1 MDSGNFLTVLRV
13 HIIQKEMLMNKNNQ
27 KKNAGALIGA
37 AFLMATSAIGP
48 GFLTQT
54 GKFTDSLHGSFGFVI
69 LISIILAAI
78 VQLNVWRV
86 LCVSG
91 MRGQDV
97 ANKVLPG
104 LGYFIA
110 FMVALGGLAFNIG
123 NVGGGALGLNV
134 LFGIPTT
141 VGTFIAGIIGILI
154 FLSKDA
160 KASMDKL
167 TKYLGSIM
175 IIVVLYV
182 AIKSKPPV
190 GDAVSS
196 IFHPGDVGAL
206 VLPLITLLGGSCGG
220 YITFSGAHRLLDAGY
235 SGKKDLPHVRQSVL
249 MGVSVS
255 GIMRILLFLA
265 VLGVVTANPDVT
277 LDASN
282 PAADAF
288 RLGAGVIGYKIFGL
302 VLFFAATTSVI
313 GAAYTSVSF
322 LKTLHPF
329 IMKNEK
335 WFVIGFIT
343 ASTLIMAIL
352 GKPAALLVL
361 AGALNGLILPLTLL
375 TILLASR
382 NKKIVGDDY
391 KHPTILIVLGVCVVL
406 LTGFSGIKALPG
418 ILKMFG

>member
-1 MDSGNFLTVLRV
+1 MDEKKKSGNMT
-13 HIIQKEMLMNKNNQ
+13 
-27 KKNAGALIGA
+27 ALIGA

-54 GKFTDSLHGSFGFVI
+54 STFTDKYRGVF
-69 LISIILAAI
+69 AI
-78 VQLNVWRV
+78 VIIGTILLDVTTQLNIWSVIG
-86 LCVSG
+86 VSG
-91 MRGQDV
+91 MRGQDI

-134 LFGIPTT
+134 MFGIPTQVAT
-141 VGTFIAGIIGILI
+141 PVAGIIGILI

-160 KASMDKL
+160 KTGMDKL

-175 IIVVLYV
+175 IITVLYV

-190 GDAVSS
+190 AEAVTGL
-196 IFHPGDVGAL
+196 FHPGDVGAL
-206 VLPLITLLGGSCGG
+206 VFPLITLLGGSCGG

-235 SGKKDLPHVRQSVL
+235 SGKKDLGQVRKSVL

-255 GIMRILLFLA
+255 GVMRILLFLA
-265 VLGVVTANPDVT
+265 VLGVVTANTGVT
-277 LDASN
+277 LDPSN

-288 RLGAGVIGYKIFGL
+288 RLGAGIIGYKIFGL

-335 WFVIGFIT
+335 WFIIGFIT
-343 ASTLIMAIL
+343 ISTLVMTFI

-361 AGALNGLILPLTLL
+361 AGSLNGLILPLTLL
-375 TILLASR
+375 TIILACR
-382 NKKIVGDDY
+382 NKEIVGEDY
-391 KHPTILIVLGVCVVL
+391 KHPMILIVLGLGVVL
-406 LTGFSGIKALPG
+406 LTGYAGIKALPG
-418 ILKMFG
+418 ILTMFG